1 MYLKLELGSAMSMDM
16 GKISADI
23 KNKSPSTF
31 SPRLV
36 NSQTK
41 LTVNMKEGEENGE
54 WVGHFYL
61 LGLLNLLQVNIL

>member
-54 WVGHFYL
+54 
-61 LGLLNLLQVNIL
+61 

>member
-1 MYLKLELGSAMSMDM
+1 MEMR
-16 GKISADI
+16 KISADI
-23 KNKSPSTF
+23 KNKSPSNS

-54 WVGHFYL
+54 
-61 LGLLNLLQVNIL
+61 